1 MSNDQT
7 FRILLIIGAAVVFP
21 IAVYHRVRSQATG
34 ERLDR
39 RQEGWFILLTL
50 RPVGIAA
57 MLGLLA
63 YMINPAWMRWS
74 SMPLP
79 VWLRWTGIG
88 LGVLAGFLVTWT
100 MHTLGRN
107 LTDTI
112 VTRKEHSLVTKG
124 PYRWIRHPFYI
135 CVTLMMLANGLA
147 TTNWFILICG
157 TLAVLLLVKRTP
169 IEEQKLL
176 DRFGDEYRAYAQ
188 RTGRFFPR
196 IG

>member
-107 LTDTI
+107 LTDTV